1 MATVSKAQNSAIPL
15 PIIRDHYPRSCSV
28 ADPLSWRPVHFQAI
42 GVRDLV
48 ADPLTIEQFLRRP
61 YLRRSRYQLRV
72 VDLATG
78 RRRTI
83 YERLLRENFRDCPL
97 RVGVYE
103 GRKLV
108 ELMATNYGPSVADR
122 RGLLRFLAKY
132 STTDFGD
139 YRLGILSDDGE
150 VVTVESLA

>member
-1 MATVSKAQNSAIPL
+1 V
-15 PIIRDHYPRSCSV
+15 V
-28 ADPLSWRPVHFQAI
+28 

-48 ADPLTIEQFLRRP
+48 TDPLTVEQFNQRP
-61 YLRRSRYQLRV
+61 YLRRSRYQLLV

-78 RRRTI
+78 QRRTI

-132 STTDFGD
+132 ITTDFGD
-139 YRLGILSDDGE
+139 HRLGILSDDGE
-150 VVTVESLA
+150 VVTAESLS